1 MSSSREAEHAA
12 DEAAG
17 EVIFSSDGL
26 EPPLVTSPPP
36 LPSSTPDDDDKAVW
50 ETTGISAAQAFEVF
64 AGKVYTTHASTT
76 TTTTTTT
83 TPRLRSTLVE
93 TPWQRLARLEQEV
106 FELQADLAGGDDG
119 DEAQGHAAVTQAV
132 RALQERLSHTT
143 VTSSA
148 VQERLSQQLAA
159 SAVSLTGKD
168 TAEATTTTTT
178 SPASPEIDWDGRL
191 RKLETLIGSTGG
203 GRTERHS
210 LAERLTATEKGLAQ
224 MSDKDLEAS
233 MKKAKVIR
241 QDLEAA
247 SKARNKLLAS
257 RDANAESSKAIAALH
272 DQMTQLQ
279 GLSGLLPV
287 LVQRLTGL
295 ATQHAQATTWSQRLA
310 ATEQQA
316 AQLQTATRQ
325 LDASLGQLEGSL
337 QTSVQQMEDN
347 MKALDAKL
355 AK

>member
-1 MSSSREAEHAA
+1 MSGAEHAA

-26 EPPLVTSPPP
+26 EPPILTSPPP
-36 LPSSTPDDDDKAVW
+36 LPPPSNQNDDDKAVL
-50 ETTGISAAQAFEVF
+50 ETTGISADQAFEVF
-64 AGKVYTTHASTT
+64 AGKMYATQPSSSATT
-76 TTTTTTT
+76 TS
-83 TPRLRSTLVE
+83 RSLE
-93 TPWQRLARLEQEV
+93 TPWQRLARLEREV
-106 FELQADLAGGDDG
+106 QELQADLTAGDDNAG
-119 DEAQGHAAVTQAV
+119 AAVTQAV

-143 VTSSA
+143 ITSSA
-148 VQERLSQQLAA
+148 VQERLSQQLAD
-159 SAVSLTGKD
+159 SAVSLTGGG
-168 TAEATTTTTT
+168 
-178 SPASPEIDWDGRL
+178 SPTKTVAAAAQAAPEIDWDGRL
-191 RKLETLIGSTGG
+191 RQLEKLIGTGG
-203 GRTERHS
+203 LSDSHS
-210 LAERLTATEKGLAQ
+210 LLERLATMEGSIAK
-224 MSDKDLEAS
+224 MTDKDLEAS
-233 MKKAKVIR
+233 WKKAKVIR

-257 RDANAESSKAIAALH
+257 RDANAESSKSIADLH

-279 GLSGLLPV
+279 GMSRLLPV
-287 LVQRLTGL
+287 LVTRLQAL

-316 AQLQTATRQ
+316 VQLQTATTK
-325 LDASLGQLEGSL
+325 LDASLVQLEGSL

>member
-64 AGKVYTTHASTT
+64 AGKVYTTHSS
-76 TTTTTTT
+76 TTTT

-168 TAEATTTTTT
+168 TAEATATTTTN
-178 SPASPEIDWDGRL
+178 SSKASPEIDWDGRL

-210 LAERLTATEKGLAQ
+210 LGERLAATEASLAQ

-233 MKKAKVIR
+233 LKKAKVIR